1 MPHLDTIAI
10 TCKARC
16 FSPTVLT
23 HRTLQRTFHTDHD
36 SVALDFY
43 FYNFDIRQVQRYF
56 YVHHCALRIPYS
68 AFPSLDSTPICRLYP
83 RMLRRARF
91 LRAPIPV
98 YRSAWLM
105 LSMCPTRLI
114 AWMPISQRCRNM
126 QRPATCSLQARTTW
140 L

>member
-83 RMLRRARF
+83 RMLRRAKTSR
-91 LRAPIPV
+91 RGIDP
-98 YRSAWLM
+98 
-105 LSMCPTRLI
+105 LSILLAIAAIVILSLLILDLTLLPT
-114 AWMPISQRCRNM
+114 NK
-126 QRPATCSLQARTTW
+126 PAAQ
-140 L
+140 